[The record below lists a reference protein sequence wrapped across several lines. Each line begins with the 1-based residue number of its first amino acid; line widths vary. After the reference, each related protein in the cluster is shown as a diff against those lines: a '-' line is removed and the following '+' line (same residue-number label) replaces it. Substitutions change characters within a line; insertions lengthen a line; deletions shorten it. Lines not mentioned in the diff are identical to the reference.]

1 MNEIQE
7 LLNRYE
13 ADKKRKRKLPYK
25 KTQAVKDLE
34 NSYTEFYY
42 KSRNT
47 PQGLQI
53 KKIFRDDTANGL
65 TECVCKWLELNGF
78 FAARINTTGTYSAK
92 LKRYIYSGSKKGMAD
107 VTSVINGKHISI
119 EIKIG
124 KDKPRPEQMKVKSE
138 IEKAGGN
145 YIFVG
150 NFDNFLEQI
159 NEIINLK

>member
-1 MNEIQE
+1 MNEIQD
-7 LLNRYE
+7 LLNRYN
-13 ADKKRKRKLPYK
+13 ASRQKPKKAPYRKP
-25 KTQAVKDLE
+25 QAVKELE
-34 NSYTEFYY
+34 CLYFSFYY
-42 KSRNT
+42 KNRNT

-78 FAARINTTGTYSAK
+78 FAARINTTGTYNVK
-92 LKRYIYSGSKKGMAD
+92 LKRFVFSGSKKGMAD

-124 KDKPRPEQMKVKSE
+124 NDRPRPEQLKVKTE

-145 YIFVG
+145 YIFVR
-150 NFDNFLEQI
+150 NFDDFLTQI
-159 NEIINLK
+159 KNIINLK